1 MAATVLK
8 KIMLTT
14 KVIDDLKVSKVFKYN
29 TLHQS

>member
-14 KVIDDLKVSKVFKYN
+14 KVIDDLKVSNFASVIFSVF
-29 TLHQS
+29 